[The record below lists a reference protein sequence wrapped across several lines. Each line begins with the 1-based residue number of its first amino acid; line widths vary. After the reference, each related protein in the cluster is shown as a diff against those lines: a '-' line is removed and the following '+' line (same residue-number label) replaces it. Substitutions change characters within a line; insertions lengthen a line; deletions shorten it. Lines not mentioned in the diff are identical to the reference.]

1 MTAAPA
7 TIVLIGLESVG
18 KSALFR
24 ALTGQAVGDETN
36 FRGSTVMV
44 RMAALQDRSHYLVDT
59 PGIRVQDDSETTRLA
74 LEQVDTA
81 DTVVLVVRGTHAHQ
95 EIDMLLHALQTH
107 LPGRKAVLCITFEDK
122 AAPEIQHL
130 VAAYTQRLGIPVTL
144 VNARD
149 LRTNQ
154 RQALLQ
160 SIQRATP
167 LPSNPSIIL
176 LPDIPVIQP
185 QQTIFERRWLG
196 PWVSILVILLLFVVP
211 VYLAYLFAD
220 WFQPLVDDAVITPL
234 VQWLDPVAQ
243 AVPLLHFLL
252 VGDYGLLTLGWYSFL
267 WAFPVVL
274 LLGISVAVTEEIG
287 IKDRITAALD
297 PWLRRIGLS
306 GRDLV
311 PVLSG
316 FGCNVVAVF
325 QTRSCSVCT
334 RKACISMIAFGS
346 ACSYQIGASL
356 SLFNAG
362 HVPWLF
368 APYLFLLFL
377 VGAIHTRIW
386 HTGLA
391 SSAAMPLHERAFL
404 QSPTWRGVW
413 WRVKAVLKQFLLQAM
428 PIFLTICL
436 VGSLLAYGGLL
447 DRLADGIAPLL
458 ALFGLPATV
467 APGIIFSIVRKDG
480 LLILNQSEGALLT
493 ALTAGQILILVYLAS
508 TLTACM
514 VTLWTIRK
522 ELGARYALLLAGQ
535 QMLTALVS
543 TLLLA
548 VAVFIW
554 RL

>member
-1 MTAAPA
+1 VTATPA
-7 TIVLIGLESVG
+7 TIVLVGLESVG

-24 ALTGQAVGDETN
+24 ALTGHAVGDETN
-36 FRGSTVMV
+36 FRGSTVLV
-44 RMAALQDRSHYLVDT
+44 RMAALPGRSHYLVDT
-59 PGIRVQDDSETTRLA
+59 PGIRVQDDGEPTRLA

-81 DTVVLVVRGTHAHQ
+81 DTVVLVVRGTHVQQ
-95 EIDMLLHALQTH
+95 EIDVLWRALEAH

-122 AAPEIQHL
+122 AAPEVQQL
-130 VAAYTQRLGIPVTL
+130 VTAYTQCLGIPVTL

-149 LRTNQ
+149 LRTHQ
-154 RQALLQ
+154 RRALLQ
-160 SIQRATP
+160 GIQRATP
-167 LPSNPSIIL
+167 LPANPVIMLMPSIPI
-176 LPDIPVIQP
+176 IQP

-196 PWVSILVILLLFVVP
+196 PWVSILVILLLFAVP

-220 WFQPLVDDAVITPL
+220 WFQPLVDDALITPL

-274 LLGISVAVTEEIG
+274 LLGISVAVTEEVG
-287 IKDRITAALD
+287 IKDRMTAALD
-297 PWLRRIGLS
+297 PWLRRIGLN

-325 QTRSCSVCT
+325 QTRSCSACT
-334 RKACISMIAFGS
+334 RKACISMIVFGS

-356 SLFNAG
+356 SLFNTA

-368 APYLFLLFL
+368 APYLGMLFL
-377 VGAIHTRIW
+377 VEAIHTRIW

-413 WRVKAVLKQFLLQAM
+413 WRVKAVLNQFLLQAI

-436 VGSLLAYGGLL
+436 VGALLAYGGLL
-447 DRLADGIAPLL
+447 DRLADVSAPLL
-458 ALFGLPATV
+458 GLFGLPASV
-467 APGIIFSIVRKDG
+467 APGIIFSMVRKDG
-480 LLILNQSEGALLT
+480 LLILNQGEGALLAT
-493 ALTAGQILILVYLAS
+493 LSAGQILILVYLAS

-522 ELGARYALLLAGQ
+522 ELGARYALLLAGRQ
-535 QMLTALVS
+535 ALTALVS

-548 VAVFIW
+548 VVVFIW
-554 RL
+554 RF